1 MQVDLP
7 KMYDWQAEVFL
18 GLRNH
23 YYDSIHVVKSK
34 RQVGKSILA
43 EIISMYY
50 CLQNQ
55 NFKAYIISPSFT
67 QADKIFIEIYQMC
80 KGKQFYAK
88 CNNVKRAIYFKN
100 GSEIRLFS
108 EQQGIATLQGFTC
121 QLLIID
127 ECAYLK
133 EDTIDAVMPYV
144 NTTKGPIIMF
154 STPRAK
160 AGQFYNYFCMG
171 QSPENNNVYSYDWVK
186 YDTSELLSPAKLEL
200 YRKTVDPLKFR
211 TYYLGEFLNNESA
224 FFGDYSSC
232 IRPTKPGFIPG
243 MSQYSKLVFGI
254 DWGSGVGA
262 DWTAISIIRQLG
274 DMIELLDVV
283 YFNDKDPNQTINEIE
298 KLAKKWQPNRI
309 TVETNSIGN
318 VYFGLLRDK
327 LKGMNIPVAGFT
339 TTNETKDKIIS
350 KLQVMMQNN
359 KIDLFADPE
368 LLVELSQYEMTFS
381 KTGKRVMNAKAGF
394 HDDLIMSL
402 AIAINSITSGNYA
415 VY

>member
-1 MQVDLP
+1 
-7 KMYDWQAEVFL
+7 MYDWQSEVFL

-23 YYDSIHVVKSK
+23 YQDSIHVVKSK

-80 KGKQFYAK
+80 KGQKFYGK

-127 ECAYLK
+127 EAAYLK

-144 NTTKGPIIMF
+144 NATKGPIIMF

-171 QSPENNNVYSYDWVK
+171 QSPEKNNVYSYDWVK
-186 YDTSELLSPAKLEL
+186 FDTSELLSPSKLEL
-200 YRKTVDPLKFR
+200 YRKTVDPLKFK
-211 TYYLGEFLNNESA
+211 TYYLGEFLDNEST
-224 FFGDYSSC
+224 FFGNYSQC
-232 IRPTKPGFIPG
+232 INQYKPAHIPG
-243 MSQYSKLVFGI
+243 VEYWFGI

-262 DWTAISIIRQLG
+262 DWTAISIIRKYGKIIQLV
-274 DMIELLDVV
+274 DIQ
-283 YFNDKDPNQTINEIE
+283 YFNDKGPNETIEEI
-298 KLAKKWQPNRI
+298 KRLAKIWHPNRI

-318 VYFGLLRDK
+318 VYFGLLRDS
-327 LKGMNIPVAGFT
+327 LKDMQIPVAGFT

-350 KLQVMMQNN
+350 KLQVLLQNN
-359 KIDLFADPE
+359 LIELYADPE

-402 AIAINSITSGNYA
+402 AIAINSISSGNYD
-415 VY
+415 VC

>member
-1 MQVDLP
+1 MQIDLP
-7 KMYDWQAEVFL
+7 KMYEWQSDVFF
-18 GLRNH
+18 GLRTH
-23 YYDSIHVVKSK
+23 YQDSIHVIKSK

-43 EIISMYY
+43 EIISMFH

-55 NFKAYIISPSFT
+55 NFKVYIIEPSFT
-67 QADKIFIEIYQMC
+67 QADKIFIEVYQMC
-80 KGKQFYAK
+80 KGKPFYAK

-121 QLLIID
+121 QMLIID
-127 ECAYLK
+127 EAAYLK
-133 EDTIDAVMPYV
+133 SETIDAVMPYV
-144 NTTKGPIIMF
+144 NTTKGPILMF

-160 AGQFYNYFCMG
+160 AGPFYDYFQMG
-171 QSPENNNVYSYDWVK
+171 QSPENNNVYAYDWVK

-224 FFGDYSSC
+224 FFGNYDQC
-232 IRPTKPGFIPG
+232 ILPFKPAHIPG
-243 MSQYSKLVFGI
+243 VEYWFGI

-262 DWTAISIIRQLG
+262 DWTAISIIRKYYDKMIQLV
-274 DMIELLDVV
+274 DIH
-283 YFNDKDPNQTINEIE
+283 YFNDKGPNETIEEI
-298 KLAKKWQPNRI
+298 KRLAKIWHPNRI

-318 VYFGLLRDK
+318 VYFGLLRDS
-327 LKGMNIPVAGFT
+327 LKDMQIPVAGFT

-350 KLQVMMQNN
+350 KLQVLLQNN
-359 KIDLFADPE
+359 LIELYADPE
-368 LLVELSQYEMTFS
+368 LLVELSVYEMTFS
-381 KTGKRVMNAKAGF
+381 KTGKRVMNAKSGF

-402 AIAINSITSGNYA
+402 AIAINSISSGIYSVA
-415 VY
+415 

>member
-1 MQVDLP
+1 MQLDLP
-7 KMYDWQAEVFL
+7 KMFEWQSEVFL
-18 GLRNH
+18 GLINH
-23 YYDSIHVVKSK
+23 YKDSIHVIKSK

-43 EIISMYY
+43 EITSMYH

-55 NFKAYIISPSFT
+55 NFKVYIIEPSFT
-67 QADKIFIEIYQMC
+67 QADKIFIEVYQMC

-121 QLLIID
+121 NLLIID
-127 ECAYLK
+127 EAAYLK
-133 EDTIDAVMPYV
+133 SETIDAVMPYV
-144 NTTKGPIIMF
+144 NATKGPILMF

-160 AGQFYNYFCMG
+160 AGPFYDYFCMG
-171 QSPENNNVYSYDWVK
+171 QSAENNNVYAYDWVK
-186 YDTSELLSPAKLEL
+186 YDTSELLSPEKLEL

-224 FFGDYSSC
+224 FFGNYDQC
-232 IRPTKPGFIPG
+232 IIPYKPSRVPG
-243 MSQYSKLVFGI
+243 VEYWFGI

-262 DWTAISIIRQLG
+262 DWTAISIIRKDFNKIKL
-274 DMIELLDVV
+274 MDVV
-283 YFNDKDPNQTINEIE
+283 YFNDKEPNDTINEIK
-298 KLAKKWQPNRI
+298 KLAEKWHPNRI

-318 VYFGLLRDK
+318 VYFGLLRDS
-327 LKGMNIPVAGFT
+327 LKSMQIPVAGFT
-339 TTNETKDKIIS
+339 TTNDSKDKIIT
-350 KLQVMMQNN
+350 KLQVLLQNRL
-359 KIDLFADPE
+359 IELYADPE

-381 KTGKRVMNAKAGF
+381 KTGKRVMNAKSGF

-402 AIAINSITSGNYA
+402 AIAINSVSAGEYC
-415 VY
+415 VS

>member
-1 MQVDLP
+1 MQLDLP
-7 KMYDWQAEVFL
+7 KMFEWQSEVFL
-18 GLRNH
+18 GLINH
-23 YYDSIHVVKSK
+23 YKDSIHVIKSK

-43 EIISMYY
+43 EIISMYH

-55 NFKAYIISPSFT
+55 NFKVYIIEPSFT
-67 QADKIFIEIYQMC
+67 QADKIFIEVYQMC
-80 KGKQFYAK
+80 KGKPFYAK

-121 QLLIID
+121 NLLIID
-127 ECAYLK
+127 EAAYLK
-133 EDTIDAVMPYV
+133 SETIDAVMPYV
-144 NTTKGPIIMF
+144 NATKGPILMF

-160 AGQFYNYFCMG
+160 AGPFYDYFCMG
-171 QSPENNNVYSYDWVK
+171 QSAENNNVYAYDWVK
-186 YDTSELLSPAKLEL
+186 YDTSELLSPEKLEL

-224 FFGDYSSC
+224 FFGNYDQC
-232 IRPTKPGFIPG
+232 IIPYKPSRIPG
-243 MSQYSKLVFGI
+243 VEYWFGI

-262 DWTAISIIRQLG
+262 DWTAISIIRKDFNKIKL
-274 DMIELLDVV
+274 MDVV
-283 YFNDKDPNQTINEIE
+283 YFNDKEPNDTINEIK
-298 KLAKKWQPNRI
+298 KLAEKWHPNRI

-327 LKGMNIPVAGFT
+327 LKGIQIPVAGFT
-339 TTNETKDKIIS
+339 TTNDSKDKIIT
-350 KLQVMMQNN
+350 KLQVLLQNRL
-359 KIDLFADPE
+359 IELYADPE

-381 KTGKRVMNAKAGF
+381 KTGKRVMNAKSGF

-402 AIAINSITSGNYA
+402 AIAINSVSAGEYC
-415 VY
+415 VS